1 MLAVRRALLPFAIV
15 LLLACTA
22 HARTPCSGRYG
33 TNVLLLTGE
42 PGLELVDVA
51 KPQAATTSC
60 GTTKA
65 RVKGKKRATMV
76 KAVFKSCVDG
86 KARLTAKIDAA
97 TCSTMTG
104 TFRAKRAGIATSF
117 TAVSG
122 SGVAGALAVPAG
134 AIADADTAD
143 PAMQGDNDSFET
155 AQPLSL
161 VATAGGAAGPDD
173 GVAQTDDGSYLLS
186 DVYLLDLDGTPR
198 TITLAIG
205 NTDATDLDLALFDQ
219 TGTLIEDPS
228 TSTTNVEQITTTFSG
243 PAFLVVA
250 TYLPGSTA
258 TSGYVLSTG
267 TGGAPGTADFVPGEI
282 LVRLDDDAPVVAT
295 GRVAFASGEAT
306 LVAGDPRTA
315 GGGLYRVAGASTL
328 GAAQAQASTVSAAAA
343 IAAQPGVRW
352 AQPNYIRHAMLEP
365 NDEHYGLQWHYP
377 QISLPAAWDVTTG
390 DPSVIVAVIDTGQ
403 FAHPDMSQS
412 RFVPGFDFI
421 SDPANALDGD
431 GLDPNPA
438 DPGDSTGAGAS
449 SFHGTHV
456 AGTIGAATDNGSGVA
471 GVDWAGRIMVL
482 RVLGAQGGTDFD
494 IGQAMRFAAGLSN
507 SSGTVPA
514 QRADI
519 INMSLG
525 GPGNANTS
533 PGMAEAA
540 TAARAAGTI
549 VIVAAGNEN
558 QDAGGFVP
566 ASLPNVVTVSAV
578 DLQAQKAP
586 YSNFGTAVDV
596 AAPGGDTG
604 VDRNADGFVDGVL
617 STLADDTGGGAPVPI
632 FKFYQ
637 GTSMATP
644 HVAGVAS
651 LMQAAALATRGTRIT
666 PDEFD
671 GLLASGA
678 LTDAIGPATQFG
690 FGLINA
696 AKAVEAAGGAA
707 PTGPP
712 SLVAMPSSVSIAAA
726 FSEGS
731 LLLRNGGGGTLTVTA
746 AAAGGDTPW
755 LTVVPSTPLPANAP
769 LRLRL
774 VANRA
779 GLAVGTYSGSVVVQ
793 SSAGNATIPVV
804 LEVSTG
810 AGGDVGHS
818 YVLLVD
824 PLTGTTVA
832 QTDTVATGYPYD
844 FGIVPGGSYFLM
856 AGTDRNGDQF
866 IGDPG
871 EAFGVYPTVEN
882 PATIDVPFGGQV
894 NLSVTVVEQVVIS
907 AGSADG
913 LSAGAKRRYR
923 LLR

>member
-1 MLAVRRALLPFAIV
+1 MLAVRRALLPSAIT
-15 LLLACTA
+15 LLLVCSA

-33 TNVLLLTGE
+33 TNVALLTGQR
-42 PGLELVDVA
+42 GVELIDVA
-51 KPQAATTSC
+51 KPQVATSSC
-60 GTTKA
+60 GITKA
-65 RVKGKKRATMV
+65 RVKGKKKATLV

-86 KARLTAKIDAA
+86 KAKLTAKIDAA
-97 TCSTMTG
+97 TCATMTG

-117 TAVSG
+117 TAVAG
-122 SGVAGALAVPAG
+122 SPVAGALIVPPG

-143 PAMQGDNDSFET
+143 PSMQGDNDSLET

-173 GVAQTDDGSYLLS
+173 GVTTSDDGSYLLS
-186 DVYLLDLDGTPR
+186 DIYLLSLDGTPV
-198 TITLAIG
+198 TITMAIG
-205 NTDATDLDLALFDQ
+205 STEATDLDLALFDQ
-219 TGTLIEDPS
+219 SGNLIEDPS
-228 TSTTNVEQITTTFSG
+228 TSETNVEQITTSYVG
-243 PAFLVVA
+243 PAYLVVA

-258 TSGYVLSTG
+258 TSSYVLSTG
-267 TGGAPGTADFVPGEI
+267 TGGAPGAADAVPGEI
-282 LVRLDDDAPVVAT
+282 IVRLEDDAPVVAT
-295 GRVAFASGEAT
+295 GRMAFASGEAT
-306 LVAGDPRTA
+306 LVSGDPRTA
-315 GGGLYRVAGASTL
+315 GGGLYRVAGASTI
-328 GAAQAQASTVSAAAA
+328 ATAQAATVSAAAA

-352 AQPNYIRHAMLEP
+352 AQPNYIRHPMLEP
-365 NDEHYGLQWHYP
+365 NDEHYRLQWHYP

-403 FAHPDMSQS
+403 FAHPDMDPA
-412 RFVPGFDFI
+412 RFVSGFDFI

-431 GLDPNPA
+431 GLDPDPS

-456 AGTIGAATDNGSGVA
+456 AGTIGAHTNNGSGVA
-471 GVDWAGRIMVL
+471 GVDWNGKIMPL

-558 QDAGGFVP
+558 QNAGGFVP

-586 YSNFGTAVDV
+586 YSNFGAVVDV
-596 AAPGGDTG
+596 AAPGGDTS

-617 STLADDTGGGAPVPI
+617 STLADDSGGGAPVPI

-651 LMQAAALATRGTRIT
+651 LMQAAALASRGTRIT

-671 GLLASGA
+671 ELLASGA
-678 LTDAIGPATQFG
+678 LTDAIGPADQFG

-696 AKAVEAAGGAA
+696 AKAVEAAGGEA

-712 SLVAMPSSVSIAAA
+712 TLVAVPSTVSIAASFGEA
-726 FSEGS
+726 TV
-731 LLLRNGGGGTLTVTA
+731 LARNGGGDTLTVTSA
-746 AAAGGDTPW
+746 APGGDTPW
-755 LTVVPSTPLPANAP
+755 LTVVPSAALPANAP
-769 LRLRL
+769 VRLRL

-779 GLAVGTYSGSVVVQ
+779 GLADGTYTGSVLVQ
-793 SSAGNATIPVV
+793 SSAGNATITVA
-804 LEVSTG
+804 LEVSA
-810 AGGDVGHS
+810 AGTNGDVGHT

-844 FGIVPGGSYFLM
+844 FGTVPGGSYFLM

-871 EAFGVYPTVEN
+871 EAFGVYPTVES

-894 NLSVTVVEQVVIS
+894 NLSVNVVEQVV
-907 AGSADG
+907 
-913 LSAGAKRRYR
+913 LSAGTADELSARAKRRYR